1 MWHKTKLQK
10 IVEKQ
15 VWKNLSQLT
24 SFLSNDKNI
33 FDFKFVSIEKQKI
46 LVWIKGYD
54 TSDVFTIVEKVVWS
68 ARANKYV
75 TEYRLRH

>member
-54 TSDVFTIVEKVVWS
+54 TSDVFTIVEKIVWS
-68 ARANKYV
+68 TRANRYV

>member
-33 FDFKFVSIEKQKI
+33 FDFKFVSVEKQKI

>member
-24 SFLSNDKNI
+24 AFLSNDKNI

-54 TSDVFTIVEKVVWS
+54 TSDVFTIVEKIAWS
-68 ARANKYV
+68 TRANKYM

>member
-33 FDFKFVSIEKQKI
+33 FDFKFVSVEKHKI

-68 ARANKYV
+68 ARANKYM
-75 TEYRLRH
+75 TEYKLRH